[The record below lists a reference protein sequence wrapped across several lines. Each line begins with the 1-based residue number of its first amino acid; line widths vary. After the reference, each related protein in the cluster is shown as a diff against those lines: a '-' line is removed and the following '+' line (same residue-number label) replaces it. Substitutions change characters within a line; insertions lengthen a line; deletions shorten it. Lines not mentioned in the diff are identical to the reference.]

1 MTAWAVLDLAASAIA
16 LAALVTLHLLPT
28 GLPPL
33 QHAVSEYG
41 ISRYRAG
48 YRALTVALGV
58 AGVAAA
64 ALTAAAGARRAVVVL
79 LALFAASRLA
89 ISWVPMDP
97 RGTRR
102 TPRGTG
108 HLVLAFVAFVSAAAA
123 AGRLHGDGI
132 AFSVATALFIAGFIG
147 MLAARPWFGAAERLV
162 YAGTFVLLV
171 SAAVVFG

>member
-1 MTAWAVLDLAASAIA
+1 MTGWAVLDLAASVVA

-48 YRALTVALGV
+48 YRVLTVALGV

-64 ALTAAAGARRAVVVL
+64 ALTAAAGARRAVVML

-97 RGTRR
+97 RGTPRSS
-102 TPRGTG
+102 RGTG
-108 HLVLAFVAFVSAAAA
+108 HYVLAFVAFVSAAVA
-123 AGRLHGDGI
+123 AGRLQGDGSV
-132 AFSVATALFIAGFIG
+132 FSVATALFIAGFVG
-147 MLAARPWFGAAERLV
+147 MFAARPWFGAAERLV
-162 YAGTFVLLV
+162 YAGIFVLLV
-171 SAAVVFG
+171 AVAVAFG